1 MSDNGPQ
8 FDNDLFTDFCEK
20 YGITKS
26 FSSVSYPQAN
36 GQVDAVN
43 KTLKASLKKRLD
55 EAKGLWL
62 KQLSQVLWAYQTSQR
77 TSTGHTPFSLIFGS
91 EVVLPVEAMV
101 ATHTQRTFNE
111 EQNDGIL
118 NTSLDLI
125 EEK

>member
-1 MSDNGPQ
+1 MGKGGVRYALVAIDYFTKWVKVEPLATITSKRVLDFMVKNIVCQFGLPKKIVLDNRMQ
-8 FDNDLFTDFCEK
+8 FDSDLFTDFCEK

-62 KQLSQVLWAYQTSQR
+62 KQLSQVLWAC
-77 TSTGHTPFSLIFGS
+77 
-91 EVVLPVEAMV
+91 
-101 ATHTQRTFNE
+101 
-111 EQNDGIL
+111 
-118 NTSLDLI
+118 
-125 EEK
+125 